1 LGSGESKR
9 NTVEL
14 GRLDGKDRTQNNL
27 KIGRFGKSVLPIKTA
42 FLNLNR
48 FSKII
53 KKNKSSIEPTTNI
66 PMGRF

>member
-1 LGSGESKR
+1 M
-9 NTVEL
+9 
-14 GRLDGKDRTQNNL
+14 GRRRANSYNNL

-53 KKNKSSIEPTTNI
+53 KKE
-66 PMGRF
+66 